1 MARAVCL
8 ELERRG
14 RALPV
19 AFDPWRG
26 DWRVLGPE
34 ERNTLD
40 TPCHGG
46 PRHRIRPREVIR
58 GAASRVLPAL
68 DASRQ
73 VPEGRYGGLLVVE
86 KLESRRAE
94 ELARLR
100 PRLAGPSVAVV
111 HDLIPVKFPQFATRR
126 SLREFGGYLDTLR
139 HYDGVAA
146 VSEASQRDLI
156 DYWTA
161 RGVRK
166 RPPVTVITPATDPVV
181 SAPGSWSGGDGPPVV
196 LMVAT
201 LEPRKN
207 QLTVLEAC
215 EVLWRHG
222 TRFALRLIGRRRS
235 GGDEA
240 AARVAGLRAKGRPVE
255 WLGHVSDESPCG
267 RLRRVPVHPL
277 PVALRRL
284 RASRGRES
292 SPVAPLHRERAGRA
306 PGGVG
311 RRRLHRAAGARGGPA
326 LRRHSP
332 PARGRGLLPESGRG
346 VRASAVPGLERL
358 RRRSRDVAAIA
369 VARRRLT
376 HGLSGGATASPAIL
390 RDGQSRSP
398 VEPMSVQPASTS
410 AHGTSPSIPGTRSA
424 TDEASSD
431 ATTT

>member
-255 WLGHVSDESPCG
+255 WLGHVSDEALADAYAECRFTLCPSLYEG
-267 RLRRVPVHPL
+267 YGL
-277 PVALRRL
+277 PVVESLRRL
-284 RASRGRES
+284 RPCIVSARGALREVS
-292 SPVAPLHRERAGRA
+292 GDGGCIVLPEPEAGPLSAAILRLLEDEDCYRNLVAEC
-306 PGGVG
+306 G
-311 RRRLHRAAGARGGPA
+311 RRRYRDWSDYVDDVGTWLRLLSREGA
-326 LRRHSP
+326 
-332 PARGRGLLPESGRG
+332 
-346 VRASAVPGLERL
+346 
-358 RRRSRDVAAIA
+358 
-369 VARRRLT
+369 
-376 HGLSGGATASPAIL
+376 
-390 RDGQSRSP
+390 
-398 VEPMSVQPASTS
+398 
-410 AHGTSPSIPGTRSA
+410 
-424 TDEASSD
+424 
-431 ATTT
+431 